1 VRETSRDD
9 RIEENEKK
17 DGSVYCR
24 EGKMNAVKGGA
35 LVKSYVQSRQEVVG
49 KSGKAQE
56 GA

>member
-1 VRETSRDD
+1 
-9 RIEENEKK
+9 
-17 DGSVYCR
+17 
-24 EGKMNAVKGGA
+24 MNAVKGGA